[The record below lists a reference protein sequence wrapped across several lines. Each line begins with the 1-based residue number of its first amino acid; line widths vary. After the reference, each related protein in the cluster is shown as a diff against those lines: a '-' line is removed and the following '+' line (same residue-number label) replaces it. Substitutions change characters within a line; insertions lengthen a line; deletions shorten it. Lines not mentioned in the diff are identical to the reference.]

1 MRGLK
6 VTLVALVVLLAA
18 LVGFGCGND
27 DNSSGSAL
35 TKAEFIKQADR
46 LCKKGDAQ
54 IEVEAEEF
62 AEENKIEEATEAQ
75 PEKLVSEVVAPAIQ
89 TQAEE
94 IADLGAPEGDEETI
108 EAMVEAVES
117 GAAELEAN
125 PLAGME
131 GKSPLGEASKIARA
145 YGLKECASE
154 E

>member
-6 VTLVALVVLLAA
+6 VTLIALVVLLAA
-18 LVGFGCGND
+18 LVGFGCGGD
-27 DNSSGSAL
+27 DSSSGSAL
-35 TKAEFIKQADR
+35 TKAEFIKQADGV
-46 LCKKGDAQ
+46 CKKGEAR
-54 IEVEAEEF
+54 IEAEAGKYEK
-62 AEENKIEEATEAQ
+62 ENEIATEAQ
-75 PEKLVSEVVAPAIQ
+75 QEELISEVVVPGIQ
-89 TQAEE
+89 AQAEE
-94 IADLGAPEGDEETI
+94 IAALGAPEGDEEKI

-131 GKSPLGEASKIARA
+131 GKSPLGEASKIAGA